1 MYTPIR
7 KSTFELQMG
16 VLLAPI
22 GQLHELCGLV
32 LRRKN
37 WVTLTELVAAQ
48 RLFILA
54 AYGHD
59 NTMETTSVLR
69 NQSPQIGEKT
79 Y

>member
-37 WVTLTELVAAQ
+37 WVTLTELVA
-48 RLFILA
+48 LPGLLVFA
-54 AYGHD
+54 AYRG
-59 NTMETTSVLR
+59 
-69 NQSPQIGEKT
+69 
-79 Y
+79 